1 MSGAMAR
8 GALLAYL
15 LAAFSFAAVSDPVWL
30 GAGLAG
36 ALAASGRSRWRLLQ
50 RSLRGLLPFALT
62 LSVAYGG
69 FAQWQERPW
78 AHWLQV
84 ANLRALLLVYLGC
97 WAVSR
102 IDLLRAL
109 APWPLAAM
117 VVALA
122 LAQIT
127 TVKRL
132 LDDFR
137 HAFISRHPARP
148 GHTARNRHALA
159 QASTLLD
166 KSVAASAEAT
176 QALRS
181 RGALEP

>member
-1 MSGAMAR
+1 MSGAAAR
-8 GALLAYL
+8 WALLAYL
-15 LAAFSFAAVSDPVWL
+15 LAAFSFGAVSDPGWL
-30 GAGLAG
+30 GAGLVS
-36 ALAASGRSRWRLLQ
+36 ALLASGRPRWRLLR
-50 RSLRGLLPFALT
+50 RSLRGLLPFAVS

-69 FAQWQERPW
+69 FALWQERPW
-78 AHWLQV
+78 TDWLLV

-97 WAVSR
+97 WTISR
-102 IDLLRAL
+102 IDLLRTL
-109 APWPLAAM
+109 APWPLPAM

-122 LAQIT
+122 LAQIA

-148 GHTARNRHALA
+148 GRTARSRHALA

-166 KSVAASAEAT
+166 KSVAASTEAT